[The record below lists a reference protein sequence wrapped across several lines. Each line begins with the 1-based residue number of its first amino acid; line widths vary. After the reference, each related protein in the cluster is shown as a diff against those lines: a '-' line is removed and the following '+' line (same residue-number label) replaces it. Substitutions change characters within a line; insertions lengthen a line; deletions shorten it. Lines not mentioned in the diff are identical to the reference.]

1 MMRPL
6 APVES
11 DDDRVVYCLMLDSV
25 PSAESCSS
33 PSSSNSSGS
42 KSIKALPPPILDLFI
57 SVELS
62 DIPEMLEDWAAQRA
76 VPVEVEAHAIS
87 PVGEFLRF
95 CILRMFCGAVV
106 GR

>member
-1 MMRPL
+1 
-6 APVES
+6 
-11 DDDRVVYCLMLDSV
+11 MLDSV

-62 DIPEMLEDWAAQRA
+62 DIPEMLEDWA